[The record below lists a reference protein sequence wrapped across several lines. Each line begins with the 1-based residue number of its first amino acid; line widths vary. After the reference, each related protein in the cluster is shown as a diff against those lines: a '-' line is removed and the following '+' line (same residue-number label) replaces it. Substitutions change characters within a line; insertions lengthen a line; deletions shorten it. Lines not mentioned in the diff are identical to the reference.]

1 MYWFRKRRNC
11 WIILIYESCEATLVE
26 LRTYNFYCQYTVACT
41 VKLSKENNIPLH
53 NLLLCI
59 PLVYVY
65 CRV

>member
-41 VKLSKENNIPLH
+41 VRLSSKTTKMKK
-53 NLLLCI
+53 
-59 PLVYVY
+59 
-65 CRV
+65 